1 MENSENCIYWTD
13 AKSKIESIINWWP
26 EKLQVI
32 SDFDKTLT
40 YWTKESIIAV
50 LYNNKYISE
59 EYSKKAKELEVY
71 YKAKEDDNT
80 IPIEEKKKLMKEWR
94 VKHEQLLIES
104 KLSLNHIENVVKSW
118 IIKLRDWCH
127 DLLNKLD
134 WLWVPVIVLSA
145 SWIWTDSISIYL
157 KEHLDK
163 NQKLYIIS
171 NWYKWNEEWLAV
183 DWLEPIITSSNKDET
198 VITEENFPEIYNEIK
213 DRKNVI
219 IIWDK
224 IEDLNMSDWLWSD
237 VALKIWFLNSW
248 NEEKIDFYKK
258 HFDIIINWNQW
269 MQEIEKIIEWLRK

>member
-1 MENSENCIYWTD
+1 MKNSENCIYWTD

-59 EYSKKAKELEVY
+59 EYSKKAKELEVF

-80 IPIEEKKKLMKEWR
+80 IPIDEKKRLMKEWWI
-94 VKHEQLLIES
+94 KHEQLLIDS
-104 KLSLNHIENVVKSW
+104 KLSLSHIENVVKSW

-134 WLWVPVIVLSA
+134 WLWIPVIVLSA

-163 NQKLYIIS
+163 NQKIYIIS
-171 NWYKWNEEWLAV
+171 NWYKWDEEWLAV

-198 VITEENFPEIYNEIK
+198 VITEESFPEIYNEIK

-237 VALKIWFLNSW
+237 VALKIGFLNSW
-248 NEEKIDFYKK
+248 SEEKIDFYKK

-269 MQEIEKIIEWLRK
+269 MQEIEKIIKWLSK

>member
-1 MENSENCIYWTD
+1 MKNSENCIYWTD

-59 EYSKKAKELEVY
+59 EYSKKAKELEVF

-80 IPIEEKKKLMKEWR
+80 IPIDEKKRLMKEWWI
-94 VKHEQLLIES
+94 KHEQLLIDS
-104 KLSLNHIENVVKSW
+104 KLSLSHIENVVKSW

-134 WLWVPVIVLSA
+134 WLWIPVIVLSA

-163 NQKLYIIS
+163 NQKIYIIS
-171 NWYKWNEEWLAV
+171 NWYKWDEEWLAV

-198 VITEENFPEIYNEIK
+198 VITEESFPEIYNEIK

-237 VALKIWFLNSW
+237 VALKIGFLNSW